1 MGACMMWGGWVL
13 GCFFFFQAED
23 GIRDDLVTGVQTC
36 ALPICLYFIV
46 LMILYCRYVKALR
59 SLLIEKVERLGVDVP
74 PLCSCGENIWD
85 THPDLCANNC
95 PFYKNPKGMILWIV
109 LLRSPCIEKYFIF
122 NHCKTDSKN
131 RLKPPHLIN
140 MINLTSNG
148 NIVIPKHFTLLLPFH
163 RHMTLTSIIIFSM

>member
-1 MGACMMWGGWVL
+1 MKASGELQMSTNLKIHLAMSSDTETSNLDQRWKNTWEFTTEVHFSSSPPPPKFSGPL
-13 GCFFFFQAED
+13 N
-23 GIRDDLVTGVQTC
+23 L
-36 ALPICLYFIV
+36 LLYGNRMLILWENCIV

-109 LLRSPCIEKYFIF
+109 VLRSPCIEKYFIF
-122 NHCKTDSKN
+122 NHCKTD
-131 RLKPPHLIN
+131 LKTDR
-140 MINLTSNG
+140 NLPT
-148 NIVIPKHFTLLLPFH
+148 
-163 RHMTLTSIIIFSM
+163 